1 VTQNI
6 DSTPQDQQLHPES
19 AHAKKKT
26 KSDEMPCE
34 MKETMKL
41 RVGVVVREVQKISKY
56 RLKNLPVL
64 ANVYIGNEPK
74 F

>member
-1 VTQNI
+1 M
-6 DSTPQDQQLHPES
+6 P
-19 AHAKKKT
+19 KKT